1 MYTSSFWRTRLGG
14 FSLIEVLVAM
24 GVMAVGILALMAVFI
39 TGTRSNQHGAEL
51 SRATYYAR
59 KIAEIIRED
68 GLAFSTGT
76 IPPNAASGLNNPVG
90 TFVPL
95 TAAPPA
101 NVFLNIRLPLLNDD
115 GTARVDGTG
124 NPVLD
129 PGDNRYER
137 SIQITRASNT
147 ATDYNFS
154 ILVMDVTVRW
164 QGGKAGDGMRRVS
177 LRTLLKSN

>member
-1 MYTSSFWRTRLGG
+1 M
-14 FSLIEVLVAM
+14 
-24 GVMAVGILALMAVFI
+24 
-39 TGTRSNQHGAEL
+39 
-51 SRATYYAR
+51 
-59 KIAEIIRED
+59 
-68 GLAFSTGT
+68 
-76 IPPNAASGLNNPVG
+76 
-90 TFVPL
+90 PL